1 MAKRLKLYYPEYQIV
16 KDKFTRGGEL
26 MDSTGNEYVGY
37 YHSYTTGEV
46 FSQSQY
52 DEEKSIKLY
61 PLRKDIQTPYKKNQI
76 KKNSYES
83 FLKSDLN
90 MTKYFQPSYQI
101 SKPTTKDFEI
111 GYYERY
117 FAVKRNDDSVII
129 EISKA
134 EYSRYG
140 AVAGI
145 NNILYIVD
153 TLRWVLTGP
162 EIDTKTNSGTII
174 SYGVVSSNLRTLD
187 QLSRK
192 YPNIKNIFPN
202 PEQFTIYDRSFT
214 PREVQ

>member
-1 MAKRLKLYYPEYQIV
+1 MAKRKKLYYPEYQID
-16 KDKFTRGGEL
+16 KDRFTRGGEL
-26 MDSTGNEYVGY
+26 MDAAGNEYIGY

-52 DEEKSIKLY
+52 DEQKSIKLY
-61 PLRKDIQTPYKKNQI
+61 PLRKDVQTPYKRNQI

-83 FLKSDLN
+83 FLQSDLN

-101 SKPTTKDFEI
+101 TKPTEADFLA
-111 GYYERY
+111 GFYTRY
-117 FAVKRNDDSVII
+117 FAFKRNDETVMF
-129 EISKA
+129 EISKNQ
-134 EYSRYG
+134 YLRYG

-153 TLRWVLTGP
+153 SIRWVLTGP
-162 EIDTKTNSGTII
+162 EIDTKTDSGTII

-192 YPNIKNIFPN
+192 YPYIKNIFPN

-214 PREVQ
+214 PREM